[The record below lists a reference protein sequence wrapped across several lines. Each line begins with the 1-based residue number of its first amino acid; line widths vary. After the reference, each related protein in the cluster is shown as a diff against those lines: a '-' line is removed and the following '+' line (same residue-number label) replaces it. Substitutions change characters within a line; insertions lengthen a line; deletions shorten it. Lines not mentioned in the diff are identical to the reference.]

1 MSMAARK
8 CVLIPSLINLF
19 WNASQV
25 MHSARRAQRRV
36 HIVCSPNTP
45 PLVVYN
51 SAVSSCN
58 TIKSVVLRCVCYN
71 LQISTY

>member
-19 WNASQV
+19 WKRVTGHAQ
-25 MHSARRAQRRV
+25 RRAQRRAHRV
-36 HIVCSPNTP
+36 FAKHA